1 LASLFMCLISA
12 NKKIV

>member
-1 LASLFMCLISA
+1 LASLFMCLISV